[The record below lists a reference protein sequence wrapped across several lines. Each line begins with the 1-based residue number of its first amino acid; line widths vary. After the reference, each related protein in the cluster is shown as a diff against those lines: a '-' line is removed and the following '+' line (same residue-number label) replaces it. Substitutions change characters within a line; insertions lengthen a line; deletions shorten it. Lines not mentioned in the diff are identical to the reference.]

1 MATDSAT
8 QAAPQTWDLWIPDAG
23 ARGVSFARG
32 RLDPHTS
39 ILVHAA
45 PEQLDVAVRDD
56 AGTRLA
62 QGQSL
67 KRTLDSPMA
76 RLTRSGER
84 ITREDL
90 WPTEADYGTPVI
102 LAGGE
107 IGILQF
113 WWNAA
118 DHSEW
123 RWRLEFYNH
132 R

>member
-1 MATDSAT
+1 MGMASNT
-8 QAAPQTWDLWIPDAG
+8 PETWDLWIPDVA
-23 ARGVSFARG
+23 ARGISFARG
-32 RLDPHTS
+32 RLDPHA
-39 ILVHAA
+39 IVLVHAA
-45 PEQLDVAVRDD
+45 PERLDVAVLDD
-56 AGTRLA
+56 AGNALA
-62 QGQSL
+62 HGKGL
-67 KRTLDSPMA
+67 ARTADTPMA

-107 IGILQF
+107 VGILQY
-113 WWNAA
+113 WWNDD